1 MNYAVEDVVEG
12 INVKFDAGR
21 TYVIMGA
28 NGVGKSTLL
37 HSIMGK
43 PTLNVKGTVEFLGQ
57 DVTDL
62 EVDERA
68 KLGMFIGFQAPTS
81 IPGLS
86 NFQFIK
92 QVKDIPVIALS
103 AHAMP
108 EHRDRALKAGCSDY
122 DTKPVDIKRLLGKI
136 GQFIKLPE

>member
-92 QVKDIPVIALS
+92 QVKDIPVT
-103 AHAMP
+103 
-108 EHRDRALKAGCSDY
+108 E
-122 DTKPVDIKRLLGKI
+122 IKDNLDKFKNLMKTNEQTNNVPPSQGIMTSPQTSKTV
-136 GQFIKLPE
+136 